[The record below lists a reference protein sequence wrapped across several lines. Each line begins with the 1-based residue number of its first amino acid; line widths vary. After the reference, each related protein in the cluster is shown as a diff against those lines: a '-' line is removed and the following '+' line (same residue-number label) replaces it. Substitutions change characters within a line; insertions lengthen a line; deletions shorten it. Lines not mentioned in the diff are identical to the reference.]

1 MVAVCFEAQRCVYR
15 RCCSPLAA
23 SSVALIRCALARAGL
38 MAAANSRCSQL
49 CVVRRKEKD
58 QKFPPSAIT
67 HRGGAL
73 PLQHLAF
80 FTAGKKYRVPM
91 FLATSFNEMTA
102 YGFWYDLL
110 THLPAPCP
118 PPPSR
123 AALSMPILSSCT
135 RYRKFDEGQTPVHW
149 VIHLDPAG
157 QHNLMKRCK
166 HVNLVSGSNV
176 DGEEE
181 FLFAPCVRW
190 PCALQLV
197 LCSRCATLIPPSP
210 PCRYSVFTVI
220 SVHVPPR
227 PTDADPILIHIMAAI
242 DNRRALVY

>member
-1 MVAVCFEAQRCVYR
+1 M
-15 RCCSPLAA
+15 
-23 SSVALIRCALARAGL
+23 
-38 MAAANSRCSQL
+38 
-49 CVVRRKEKD
+49 
-58 QKFPPSAIT
+58 
-67 HRGGAL
+67 
-73 PLQHLAF
+73 
-80 FTAGKKYRVPM
+80 
-91 FLATSFNEMTA
+91 
-102 YGFWYDLL
+102 
-110 THLPAPCP
+110 
-118 PPPSR
+118 
-123 AALSMPILSSCT
+123 
-135 RYRKFDEGQTPVHW
+135 
-149 VIHLDPAG
+149 DPAG

-190 PCALQLV
+190 PCAVV
-197 LCSRCATLIPPSP
+197 LCSRCATLTPPSP

>member
-1 MVAVCFEAQRCVYR
+1 
-15 RCCSPLAA
+15 
-23 SSVALIRCALARAGL
+23 VALSFFQDMQRESFKHHDELLDKDKMEVAATRIWTSAQTLQCVAGSGGIEFCSLLNEVLRCDDAAMLQPACSIIRGI
-38 MAAANSRCSQL
+38 NQL

-73 PLQHLAF
+73 PLQHLPF

-102 YGFWYDLL
+102 YGFW
-110 THLPAPCP
+110 
-118 PPPSR
+118 
-123 AALSMPILSSCT
+123 
-135 RYRKFDEGQTPVHW
+135 YRKFDEGQTPVHW

-181 FLFAPCVRW
+181 FLFAP
-190 PCALQLV
+190 
-197 LCSRCATLIPPSP
+197 
-210 PCRYSVFTVI
+210 YSVFTVI

-242 DNRRALVY
+242 DNRHEAEDLPLAPWA

>member
-1 MVAVCFEAQRCVYR
+1 MVALCFEAQRCVYR

-38 MAAANSRCSQL
+38 MAANLRCSQL

-102 YGFWYDLL
+102 YGFWYALL
-110 THLPAPCP
+110 THLPAPSPRPRPAQPCPCP
-118 PPPSR
+118 PSHP
-123 AALSMPILSSCT
+123 AQGTASST
-135 RYRKFDEGQTPVHW
+135 RGRRPFIGSFTWTP
-149 VIHLDPAG
+149 L
-157 QHNLMKRCK
+157 
-166 HVNLVSGSNV
+166 GS
-176 DGEEE
+176 
-181 FLFAPCVRW
+181 
-190 PCALQLV
+190 
-197 LCSRCATLIPPSP
+197 T
-210 PCRYSVFTVI
+210 T
-220 SVHVPPR
+220 
-227 PTDADPILIHIMAAI
+227 
-242 DNRRALVY
+242 